1 MGPAGLPEAG
11 RPGDHA
17 IWHRPSSGWLGLSP
31 GVGCELFS
39 IFHMILRLVGLAM
52 AHLGP
57 QLLYHA
63 VQGLYVVPQVGLGT
77 GCLVCHWKLTQLDL
91 VYAFRSLLVTLMH
104 DTCSLLD
111 LVFRTITE
119 ELHGESPW
127 G

>member
-1 MGPAGLPEAG
+1 MGPAGRPED
-11 RPGDHA
+11 RA
-17 IWHRPSSGWLGLSP
+17 IWHQPSSGWLGLSP

-77 GCLVCHWKLTQLDL
+77 GCLVCHWKWTQLDL
-91 VYAFRSLLVTLMH
+91 VYAFRSLHVTLMH
-104 DTCSLLD
+104 DT
-111 LVFRTITE
+111 
-119 ELHGESPW
+119 
-127 G
+127 